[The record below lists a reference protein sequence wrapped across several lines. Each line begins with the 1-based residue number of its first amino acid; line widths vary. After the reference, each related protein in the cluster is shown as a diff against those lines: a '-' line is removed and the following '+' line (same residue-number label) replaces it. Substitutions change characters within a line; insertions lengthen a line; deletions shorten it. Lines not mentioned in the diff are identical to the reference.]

1 MMNYRFL
8 LGGLIA
14 LMFSFCLTFESIAAS
29 ENTALTAP
37 VITQAAPQASPTISP
52 AQGSKLFE
60 VHCIGC
66 HAGGGNILKWGKNLK
81 LKALHNNK
89 VDTVETIAALVT
101 AGKGNMS
108 AYATKMTPVEIE
120 TVSRYVLDQAAKDWK

>member
-1 MMNYRFL
+1 MNYRFL
-8 LGGLIA
+8 LGCLIA
-14 LMFSFCLTFESIAAS
+14 LTFSFSLISESIAAP
-29 ENTALTAP
+29 ENTALPSQVIAQTAP
-37 VITQAAPQASPTISP
+37 NTIP
-52 AQGSKLFE
+52 AQGSQLFE
-60 VHCIGC
+60 THCIGC
-66 HAGGGNILKWGKNLK
+66 HADGGNILKWGKNLK

>member
-1 MMNYRFL
+1 MNYRFL
-8 LGGLIA
+8 LGCLIA
-14 LMFSFCLTFESIAAS
+14 LIFSFSLTFESIAAS
-29 ENTALTAP
+29 ESTAP
-37 VITQAAPQASPTISP
+37 ISQAIAQAAPNILP
-52 AQGSKLFE
+52 AQGSQLFE

>member
-1 MMNYRFL
+1 MNYRFL
-8 LGGLIA
+8 LGCLIA
-14 LMFSFCLTFESIAAS
+14 LTFSFSLISESIAAP
-29 ENTALTAP
+29 ENTALPSQVIAQTAP
-37 VITQAAPQASPTISP
+37 NTIP
-52 AQGSKLFE
+52 AQGSQLFE
-60 VHCIGC
+60 THCIGC
-66 HAGGGNILKWGKNLK
+66 HADGGNILKWGKNLK

-120 TVSRYVLDQAAKDWK
+120 TVSRYVLDQATKDWK

>member
-1 MMNYRFL
+1 MNYRFL
-8 LGGLIA
+8 LGCLTALI
-14 LMFSFCLTFESIAAS
+14 LSFGLTFESIAAS
-29 ENTALTAP
+29 ENIALTSP
-37 VITQAAPQASPTISP
+37 VVAQVAPTISP
-52 AQGSKLFE
+52 AQGSQLFE
-60 VHCIGC
+60 THCIGC

-89 VDTVETIAALVT
+89 VDSVETIAALVA

-120 TVSRYVLDQAAKDWK
+120 TVSLYVLDQAAKDWK

>member
-1 MMNYRFL
+1 MKYRFL
-8 LGGLIA
+8 LGCVIA
-14 LMFSFCLTFESIAAS
+14 LVVSFVLTFESIAAS
-29 ENTALTAP
+29 DPALTSQLAP
-37 VITQAAPQASPTISP
+37 SLTSTP

-60 VHCIGC
+60 THCIGC
-66 HAGGGNILKWGKNLK
+66 HVGGGNIINWGKNLK

-108 AYATKMTPVEIE
+108 AYKDKLSTVEIE